1 MIGVLLK
8 PLLGGGTKYLIAFV
22 LISALGL
29 FVYDK
34 GRDDQSLVCQTVEL
48 TRQLEAIKADRDRLA
63 RQVKN
68 AEQAR
73 KIVSEQLLADI
84 EALTRAQTQAK
95 EFADDVKSRDTVCP
109 PVSADDAARLLKI
122 Q

>member
-8 PLLGGGTKYLIAFV
+8 SVMGGGTKYLIAFALV
-22 LISALGL
+22 SALGL
-29 FVYDK
+29 FAYNK
-34 GRDDQSLVCQTVEL
+34 GDHDRSLICQATEL
-48 TRQLEAIKADRDRLA
+48 TRQLELVKADRDRLA
-63 RQVKN
+63 QQVKN

-73 KIVSEQLLADI
+73 KVVSEQLLADI
-84 EALTRAQTQAK
+84 KALTRAQTQAK